1 MPVPA
6 SNRFQCAVLAFCLIS
21 LTGCGR
27 TPQAYIERGNKLYDV
42 GKYDDAALQYRKA
55 LQIDSR
61 SGESHYR
68 LALVELKR
76 ERPVQAYGELQ
87 RAVELMPDNVEA
99 QSRLGQLALSLYNVD
114 AKRSPQLYQQ
124 ASKSATLLLGK
135 QPDGFE
141 GNLLRGAIDLVDKK
155 PSDAV
160 AHLRTALKSK
170 PDDAA
175 AKLGLARALVEDG
188 QTEAGLELA
197 RQLIQQDKTF
207 GAAYDFLYER
217 YALAGR
223 ADQAENIL
231 KQKVSDN
238 PNQAGFV
245 LELARFY
252 ATQHRPADVSG
263 SLRRLTDNAKDF
275 PDGPLYAG
283 DFYASLGQP
292 DQALPQYEAGLRT
305 ASKNKNVYRK
315 RIAGIMA
322 SRKKWPEAYA
332 QLEACLKDQP
342 DDQEAKLMRAVA
354 WLDEGKRENLDPAI
368 TELKAQL
375 AKRPQETGLHFQLG
389 NALAQK
395 GDTDGARR
403 EWTAAAQQRKDYL
416 PPRFALVQ
424 MDLAQGKAQD
434 ALRISEE
441 IVAVAPRD
449 EQSRLLHVTCQIGVG
464 QFEQARA
471 ELNRLSAD
479 FPQSAQVRFR
489 MGVLALSEKKFIQAE
504 QIFRQ
509 LAGSVGPDPQVY
521 SGLAQAFTGQNEP
534 AKAIQALQDE
544 LKRTP
549 GSVGLRQ
556 VLAQVAMASGKYDIA
571 IEQYK
576 QLAAAAPS
584 SIDIQRALA
593 DAYKAQ
599 GNATAAIGILEAAV
613 QKDPSHVAASL
624 DLAHALLSAGR
635 VGDAKVQYRRVLKI
649 QPNNPNA
656 LNDLSYLMADSG
668 ENLDEALV
676 LAQRGAQF
684 ATEPSL
690 KSSLS
695 DTLGW
700 IYLKKHMYDMALQRF
715 QSLVSNNPGS
725 MTFRYHLGTT
735 LYQMGDKTKA
745 KAELEAALAAK
756 DKSDDEPKIREL
768 LARI

>member
-1 MPVPA
+1 MPVPP
-6 SNRFQCAVLAFCLIS
+6 SSRFRCAVLALCLIS
-21 LTGCGR
+21 LTGCNR
-27 TPQAYIERGNKLYDV
+27 TPQAYIERANKLYDA

-55 LQIDSR
+55 LQIDGR
-61 SGESHYR
+61 SGEAHYR

-76 ERPVQAYGELQ
+76 DRPVQAYGELQ
-87 RAVELMPDNVEA
+87 RAVELMPDNVQA

-114 AKRSPQLYQQ
+114 SKHPPQLYQQ
-124 ASKSATLLLGK
+124 ASKVAKLLLVK
-135 QPDGFE
+135 EPEGFE
-141 GNLLRGAIDLVDKK
+141 GNLLQGALDLVDKK

-160 AHLRTALKSK
+160 SRLRAAQKSK

-175 AKLGLARALVEDG
+175 AKLGLARALVEDR

-197 RQLIQQDKTF
+197 RQLIQQDKTY
-207 GAAYDFLYER
+207 GAAYDFLYEQ

-223 ADQAENIL
+223 AGQAENIL
-231 KQKVSDN
+231 KEKVSNN
-238 PNQAGFV
+238 PNQAAFV
-245 LELARFY
+245 LELARY
-252 ATQHRPADVSG
+252 YVTQHRPADVSG
-263 SLRRLTDNAKDF
+263 ALRRLTDNPKDF
-275 PDGPLYAG
+275 PDGTLFAG
-283 DFYASLGQP
+283 DFYASIGQT

-305 ASKNKNVYRK
+305 VSKNKNVYRK
-315 RIAGIMA
+315 RIVGIMA
-322 SRKKWPEAYA
+322 AGRKWPEAYA

-368 TELKAQL
+368 KELRAQL
-375 AKRPQETGLHFQLG
+375 ARRPQETGLHFQLG
-389 NALAQK
+389 NALSQK
-395 GDTDGARR
+395 DDADGARR
-403 EWTAAAQQRKDYL
+403 EWTTAAQQRRDYL

-424 MDLAQGKAQD
+424 LDLAQGKAQD

-441 IVAVAPRD
+441 ILAAAPRD

-479 FPQSAQVRFR
+479 FPQSGQVRFR
-489 MGVLALSEKKFIQAE
+489 MGVLALSEKKFSYAE

-509 LAGSVGPDPQVY
+509 LAGSAGADPQVY
-521 SGLAQAFTGQNEP
+521 SGLAQAYAGQKEP

-544 LKRTP
+544 LKRIP

-576 QLAAAAPS
+576 QLATADPS

-593 DAYKAQ
+593 DAYRAQ
-599 GNATAAIGILEAAV
+599 GDATGAIAILQAAV

-635 VGDAKVQYRRVLKI
+635 VGDAKAQYRQTLKI

-656 LNDLSYLMADSG
+656 LNDLSYLMADAG

-676 LAQRGAQF
+676 LAQRAAQF

-690 KSSLS
+690 KTSLS

-715 QSLVSNNPGS
+715 QSLVNDNPQS
-725 MTFRYHLGTT
+725 MVFRYHLGNT
-735 LYQMGDKTKA
+735 LYQMGNKTQA
-745 KAELEAALAAK
+745 KVELEAALAAST
-756 DKSDDEPKIREL
+756 KSDDEPRIREL